1 MAEWIGIER
10 RARRCYGFDEIALV
24 PGVVT
29 LDPNLV
35 DTIWQIGSLTF
46 KAPFI
51 ASAMDGVV
59 DVNFAIAMG
68 KLGGLAVL
76 NLDGVQAR
84 YDDPSEA
91 IAQIVQGDV
100 EATTEIVQR
109 LYKQPINE
117 KLVAKRVEQIKAA
130 GAPCAVST
138 IPQNAVRFGAI
149 AQEAGADIFVVQ
161 STVTTARHLA
171 KAYTPLDFGKLVKSL
186 KIPVIAGNTV
196 TYDQSLELMQTGIH
210 GLLVGVGPG
219 AACTTRGVLG
229 VGVPQVTATVDCAS
243 ARDAYHKKS
252 GRYVPIITDGGMRNG
267 GDICKA
273 FACGSD
279 AVMVGS
285 AFAKAKEAPGRGY
298 HWGMAY
304 PHSSL
309 PRGTRI
315 YVGTTGTL
323 EQILFGPAQTDDGS
337 QNLMGALTTCMGTLG
352 AKDIKTFQSAE
363 IIIAPSIQTEG
374 KIFQQVQRVGM
385 ARKGTAE
392 QPASPST
399 RPAASLRTG
408 NNRPKRNLKVG
419 AARGR

>member
-1 MAEWIGIER
+1 MAEWIGIGR

-24 PGVVT
+24 PGT
-29 LDPNLV
+29 TTINPAEV
-35 DTIWQIGSLTF
+35 DTTWGVGGVKFRVPIL
-46 KAPFI
+46 

-59 DVNFAIAMG
+59 DVTFAVAMG

-84 YDDPSEA
+84 YEDPAEA
-91 IAQIVQGDV
+91 IAQIVRGDLG
-100 EATTEIVQR
+100 ETTNIVQQ
-109 LYKQPINE
+109 LYRAPIQE
-117 KLVAKRVEQIKAA
+117 PLIAKRVQEITQAKV
-130 GAPCAVST
+130 PCAVST
-138 IPQNAVRFGAI
+138 IPQHAERFGAI
-149 AQEAGADIFVVQ
+149 AQEAGANVFVVQ
-161 STVTTARHLA
+161 STVTTTRHLA
-171 KAYTPLDFGKLVKSL
+171 TIYQPLDFARFIRSM
-186 KIPVIAGNTV
+186 KIPVIVGNCV
-196 TYDQSLELMQTGIH
+196 TYDQSLELMETGAAA
-210 GLLVGVGPG
+210 LLVGVGPG

-229 VGVPQVTATVDCAS
+229 VGVPQVTATVDCAA
-243 ARDAYHKKS
+243 ARDFYYKKR

-285 AFAKAKEAPGRGY
+285 AFAKANEAPGRGY

-304 PHSSL
+304 PHASL

-323 EQILFGPAQTDDGS
+323 EQILFGPAVTDDGS
-337 QNLMGALTTCMGTLG
+337 QNLMGAITTCMGTVG
-352 AKDIKTFQSAE
+352 AKDLKALQLTE

-385 ARKGTAE
+385 ARKSAE
-392 QPASPST
+392 QPVSAKVT
-399 RPAASLRTG
+399 RARPARA
-408 NNRPKRNLKVG
+408 
-419 AARGR
+419 AARG

>member
-24 PGVVT
+24 PGKVT
-29 LDPNLV
+29 VNPAEV
-35 DTIWQIGSLTF
+35 DTTWTINGISF
-46 KAPFI
+46 RVPII

-59 DVNFAIAMG
+59 DVTFAIAMG

-91 IAQIVQGDV
+91 IEQIVRGDV
-100 EATTEIVQR
+100 EETTNIGQR
-109 LYKQPINE
+109 LYKAPIQE
-117 KLVAKRVEQIKAA
+117 KLIAKRVEQIKQA
-130 GAPCAVST
+130 GVPCAVST
-138 IPQNAVRFGAI
+138 IPQNAERFGAI

-161 STVTTARHLA
+161 STVTTARHIA
-171 KAYTPLDFGKLVKSL
+171 TIYKPLDFSKFIKSM
-186 KIPVIAGNTV
+186 KIPVIVGNTV
-196 TYDQSLELMQTGIH
+196 TYDQSLELMEAGAH
-210 GLLVGVGPG
+210 ALLVGVGPG

-243 ARDAYHKKS
+243 ARDFFYKKK

-337 QNLMGALTTCMGTLG
+337 QNLMGAITTCMGTVG
-352 AKDIKTFQSAE
+352 AKTIKEFQLTE

-385 ARKGTAE
+385 ARKGAAE
-392 QPASPST
+392 QPANNQPKT
-399 RPAASLRTG
+399 RRVRA
-408 NNRPKRNLKVG
+408 
-419 AARGR
+419 AART